1 MAIARQTSLGVNRLY
16 AKIVWASID
25 SSPVLLTAINVSYV
39 VTSHLRCVDYRA
51 HKRRDAFYST
61 LMWSASCKA
70 HQFLM
75 ILGSYTSAHA
85 CADACPTRTPQLLQN
100 ANKNKYI
107 YRSEWQTR
115 TVSAKSYHTHRIGEY
130 YKRRKLRPPALTCGY
145 LSFFFYERSGFRC
158 QYFVAIYCVARLRY
172 DMFELSSRCM

>member
-145 LSFFFYERSGFRC
+145 LSFFFFLMNVLAFVVNILL
-158 QYFVAIYCVARLRY
+158 QYIA
-172 DMFELSSRCM
+172 